1 LLTIAMYWIGASY
14 ALGIAL
20 AADQLR
26 RPLTLWETAGVSRR
40 FWVALSLAMAFH
52 GLGEYALVAYVVG
65 VVPRL
70 RAPDQRGPWHAL
82 REASAAFMRRWR
94 RAVPEIAQRE
104 RRSAAEDLA
113 LVAALLVLVSSIIH
127 SAQIAPHYEQYWLY
141 GAFFAVAAI
150 WQAIWAARIY
160 GDPLNRRVLIVGIA
174 GNVALIVVWA
184 ISRTAGV
191 PIGPQG
197 WHPEAVS
204 PVDVLSKLDELGA
217 VVLMA
222 IVLARQRE
230 RPRPIS
236 PLHLRLAAMLA
247 GPLFLY
253 SVLAAAGG
261 HHHH

>member
-1 LLTIAMYWIGASY
+1 LLTIAMYWIGVSY
-14 ALGIAL
+14 ALGIVL

-26 RPLTLWETAGVSRR
+26 RPLSLWETAGVSRR
-40 FWVALSLAMAFH
+40 FWVSLSLAMAFH
-52 GLGEYALVAYVVG
+52 GLGEYALVAYVAG

-70 RAPDQRGPWHAL
+70 QPAGQRGPWRAL

-94 RAVPEIAQRE
+94 GAVPAIAQRE
-104 RRSAAEDLA
+104 RRSAAADLA
-113 LVAALLVLVSSIIH
+113 YVAALLVLVSSIIH
-127 SAQIAPHYEQYWLY
+127 SAQIAPHFEQYWLY

-160 GDPLNRRVLIVGIA
+160 GDPLNRRVLLTGIA
-174 GNVALIVVWA
+174 GNAALIVVWA

-217 VVLMA
+217 VVLIA
-222 IVLARQRE
+222 LVLARLRE
-230 RPRPIS
+230 KRPRAIS

-261 HHHH
+261 HHH

>member
-1 LLTIAMYWIGASY
+1 MYWIGVSY
-14 ALGIAL
+14 ALGIVL

-26 RPLTLWETAGVSRR
+26 RPLTVWETAGVSLR
-40 FWVALSLAMAFH
+40 FWVLLSLAMAFH

-65 VVPRL
+65 VLPRL
-70 RAPDQRGPWHAL
+70 RPPQERGPWRTL
-82 REASAAFMRRWR
+82 RVASAAFMRRWR

-113 LVAALLVLVSSIIH
+113 YVAALLVLVSSIIH
-127 SAQIAPHYEQYWLY
+127 SAQIAPHFEQYWLY
-141 GAFFAVAAI
+141 GAFFAVVAL
-150 WQAIWAARIY
+150 WQALWAARIY
-160 GDPLNRRVLIVGIA
+160 GDPLNRRLLVAGIA
-174 GNVALIVVWA
+174 GNVGLIVVWA

-197 WHPEAVS
+197 WHAEAVG

-217 VVLMA
+217 VVLIA
-222 IVLARQRE
+222 LVLARLRE
-230 RPRPIS
+230 REPRAIS

-247 GPLFLY
+247 APLFLY

-261 HHHH
+261 HHH

>member
-1 LLTIAMYWIGASY
+1 MLTIAIYWIGVSY
-14 ALGIAL
+14 ALGIVL

-26 RPLTLWETAGVSRR
+26 RPLSLWETAGVSRR
-40 FWVALSLAMAFH
+40 FWVSLSLAMAFH
-52 GLGEYALVAYVVG
+52 GLGEYALVAYVAG

-70 RAPDQRGPWHAL
+70 HPPQERGPWRAL

-113 LVAALLVLVSSIIH
+113 YVAALLVLVSSIIH

-141 GAFFAVAAI
+141 GAFFAVAAL
-150 WQAIWAARIY
+150 WQAIWAARVY
-160 GDPLNRRVLIVGIA
+160 RDPLNRRLLVAGIA
-174 GNVALIVVWA
+174 GNVTLIVVWA

-197 WHPEAVS
+197 WHPEAAG

-222 IVLARQRE
+222 LVLARLRE

-261 HHHH
+261 HHH